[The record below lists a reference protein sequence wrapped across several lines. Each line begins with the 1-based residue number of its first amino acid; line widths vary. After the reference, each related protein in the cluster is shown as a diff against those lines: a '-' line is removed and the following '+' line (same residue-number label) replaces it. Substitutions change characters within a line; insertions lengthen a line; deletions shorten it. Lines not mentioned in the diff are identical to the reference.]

1 MSPALVKTHYVYLL
15 LDGGGHLYFGYA
27 NKQGGRAG

>member
-1 MSPALVKTHYVYLL
+1 MSPALPKTHYVYLL
-15 LDGGGHLYFGYA
+15 LDKGEKLCFGYA